1 MSRMDKIREIGRNNR
16 WLILGFIII
25 LLTIVGARYWLP
37 GRNANLTS
45 NSVVG
50 GEFTLVDTKGHET
63 HASDF
68 RGKVMLVYF
77 GYTHCPD
84 ICPATLTTIT
94 SVLDKL
100 PTYQAKI
107 APIFITVDPARD
119 TPPVLAEY
127 LKNFHNSIVGLTGT
141 QEQIDATLKSW
152 KVYAKAVTIHDD
164 GVNSAEHKAGEAKES
179 AKDAKDATK
188 HSAKEGSE
196 QVKKEAEPGVDSA
209 KKSAETAG
217 NAAKQAVE
225 KGYHTAKESS
235 EKSLEIVKKA
245 AEKDVNIAKEA
256 TEKGLKTAK
265 ETAEKAGNATKE
277 AVGKAYDT
285 AKSTVS
291 EKSKNSLDSAAE
303 KEHKMEGDKNGKTGM
318 MLMDHSAPIYFI
330 DEQGKFI
337 TFFPAGVSEED
348 MTQQI
353 LQHFQRG

>member
-1 MSRMDKIREIGRNNR
+1 MSGMDKIREIGRNNR
-16 WLILGFIII
+16 WLILGFIVI
-25 LLTIVGARYWLP
+25 LLTILGARYWLP
-37 GRNANLTS
+37 GRNANLS
-45 NSVVG
+45 NNVVG

-84 ICPATLTTIT
+84 ICPATLNTIT

-119 TPPVLAEY
+119 TPPVMADY
-127 LKNFHNSIVGLTGT
+127 LKNFHASIVGLTGS
-141 QEQIDATLKSW
+141 QQQIDATLKSW
-152 KVYAKAVTIHDD
+152 KVYAKAVTISDE
-164 GVNSAEHKAGEAKES
+164 GVKSAEHATGEAKG
-179 AKDAKDATK
+179 AKDATK
-188 HSAKEGSE
+188 QSAKEGSE

-217 NAAKQAVE
+217 NAAKHAVE
-225 KGYHTAKESS
+225 KGYNTAKESS
-235 EKSLEIVKKA
+235 EKSIDSVKKA
-245 AEKDVNIAKEA
+245 AEKEIKTAKEA

-265 ETAEKAGNATKE
+265 ETAEKAGNATKD
-277 AVGKAYDT
+277 AVGAAYDT

-291 EKSKNSLDSAAE
+291 DKSKNTLDSAAE
-303 KEHKMEGDKNGKTGM
+303 KEHKMESDKNGKGGM

>member
-1 MSRMDKIREIGRNNR
+1 MDKIREIGRNNR
-16 WLILGFIII
+16 WLILGFIVI
-25 LLTIVGARYWLP
+25 LLTVIGARYWLP
-37 GRNANLTS
+37 GHNAKLSS
-45 NSVVG
+45 NNVVG
-50 GEFTLVDTKGHET
+50 GEFTLVDTKGHEI
-63 HASDF
+63 HASDY
-68 RGKVMLVYF
+68 RGKVMLVFF

-84 ICPATLTTIT
+84 ICPTTLSTIT
-94 SVLDKL
+94 AVLDKL

-119 TPPVLAEY
+119 TPPVMADY
-127 LKNFHNSIVGLTGT
+127 LKNFHASIIGLTGT
-141 QEQIDATLKSW
+141 QQQIDATLKSW
-152 KVYAKAVTIHDD
+152 KVYAKAVKTSDD
-164 GVNSAEHKAGEAKES
+164 GLQSTEHKAGEAKE
-179 AKDAKDATK
+179 AA
-188 HSAKEGSE
+188 HEGKES
-196 QVKKEAEPGVDSA
+196 
-209 KKSAETAG
+209 
-217 NAAKQAVE
+217 
-225 KGYHTAKESS
+225 AKESS
-235 EKSLEIVKKA
+235 EKSLETVKKA
-245 AEKDVNIAKEA
+245 AEKDVKIAKEA

-291 EKSKNSLDSAAE
+291 DKSKNTLDSVAE
-303 KEHKMEGDKNGKTGM
+303 KEHKMESDKNGKGGM